1 MTSSTVPEGFRPI
14 FAPGRYPEKIGPLY
28 FKREGAN
35 YSYGFLADETH
46 ANFNGIIHGG
56 MLMSFLDEALGQI
69 VWRLVGKKR
78 CAIIS
83 LNCDFIAAARPGDW
97 IEIKADISKRG
108 LSVVFIRGELL
119 VDGNRILTADGIW
132 KVMGE

>member
-1 MTSSTVPEGFRPI
+1 MTSSAVPEGFRPVI
-14 FAPGRYPEKIGPLY
+14 APGRYPEKIGPLY
-28 FKREGAN
+28 FKREGED
-35 YSYGFLADETH
+35 YSFGFLADETH
-46 ANFNGIIHGG
+46 ANYHGVIHGG

-78 CAIIS
+78 CATIS

-97 IEIKADISKRG
+97 IEIKADLSKRG

-119 VDGNRILTADGIW
+119 VGGNRILTADGIW
-132 KVMGE
+132 KVMGA